1 MNGTNITYRQQK
13 SLCNKPGC
21 RKCREGTGHGPY
33 WYAYQVMNGRTVR
46 TYIGKT
52 LPAGVQQEQ
61 VIASSPVLAPSLKT
75 NSTNPVKPLFR
86 LTTLGQLR
94 LESHGEH
101 ENWQAVTEAGWR
113 LPQARALLTCLICAP
128 NRLATQQEIVARL
141 WPDLDE
147 KSAALNFKRASAAL
161 KQLLGAVYSKR
172 PDNRLA
178 LTGQAQFWFD
188 CQAFEDLLAQVRV
201 LPPAHKAARISLLE
215 HALKLYNGDFL
226 PEERTTAWVQERRQ
240 TLRRQWIAGTLELVD
255 LSLDEQRP
263 AGAIDRL
270 NQLIAAEPMNEAA
283 VQRLMFILARQQRRV
298 EAVQAYQ
305 RLASLLHTTTGTTPL
320 PETQALFQ
328 DIQQGRDTLFRPLAM
343 ETSYPA
349 ETNGSNK
356 EAGVNSQQDNENWT
370 RTVDENLLGRKKQA
384 NAQGLEREPASTEI
398 SIGRNNQSPLVGRDL
413 EVTALQHMLAEVEA
427 MQEATASEHA
437 LFQSTR
443 QTPHAHCIVLMGEA
457 GIGKTRLAEE
467 GAREAQRRGWTVIWS
482 HAYPQEQGIPYRLW
496 TAALRNVLTYTPE
509 LARQAAEL
517 ASVATYQPLRALVPE
532 VQETLVG
539 VGMKSGGESTIY
551 EALPPEQEEL
561 RLRDAVYTFLTR
573 LSVTSPLLI
582 VLDDIQWSDESSAQM
597 LGYFTRRM
605 TEHPIAL
612 LATCRENE
620 LADNRVLNNLL
631 AHMQREQVVEVIHV
645 QRLSDEHIGALV
657 ADLPAPA
664 ITDIQNQAE
673 GNPFFAE
680 ELAYSLRSSGEPGAQ
695 LPVSAQ
701 ERTQALPGPIAAA
714 LNQRLNRLSTDC
726 QKLLGKAAVLGGSF
740 DLGLISAMETGHM
753 DSEDET
759 ILDLLDEA
767 RTSGVLAEEGSGNHI
782 TYHFW
787 HPLLAN
793 HLYHGLSATRR
804 ALLHLRIAEV
814 LHQIHQAHETEEAA
828 TITQHLI
835 KGGAE
840 PARIAQEA
848 ELAGHHAYNLL
859 AYPDAE
865 RYYRVALSHLSPT
878 LLDRQIGLP
887 PDLALKP
894 ETTLERRLHLA
905 FLVERLADC
914 TRIQGNFQDTR
925 EFYTRALQL
934 RTLTPRT
941 FASPEEKR
949 QETEI
954 QAMHWNE
961 IAWVWRYTGDVAAAR
976 NSNALGEE
984 VLRKAG
990 ITDGPAWGSLRYQ
1003 QASRFWQ
1010 EGYHE
1015 QALQAGQQSLALFT
1029 DCLTQAVNSSTS
1041 QTTIPANRQTR
1052 ITRTV
1057 QGDPADLGRVE
1068 NFLGII
1074 YMVLGQLS
1082 EALLHLHQALAIHDR
1097 YDRRHEG
1104 ANVSVNI
1111 GHAYLLKGDYELA
1124 RPFFER
1130 SLHYVEHSGDILVK
1144 SVTIFNLGQL
1154 AAANRQFEQ
1163 AEKFY
1168 HEALSLVTQMNDRE
1182 YLSSWNISLG
1192 ELLQEQ
1198 GRFKEAASAIR
1209 YALAIGRAMS
1219 NQPCIGVALV
1229 ALANLRLA
1237 LVEDAHECQ
1246 DSDRLRA
1253 LHHASIDLQ
1262 RALNMRGLDAEQRA
1276 RAHLAQARTSSLLGN
1291 LTLALQQAQQA
1302 CSDAKKYEF
1311 KEIETRCQQLLN
1323 RLSQA

>member
-21 RKCREGTGHGPY
+21 RKCREGIGHGPY

-52 LPAGVQQEQ
+52 LPAGVQQGQ
-61 VIASSPVLAPSLKT
+61 VIAASPVLAPSLKT
-75 NSTNPVKPLFR
+75 SSIGPAKPLFR

-94 LESHGEH
+94 LEFHGEND
-101 ENWQAVTEAGWR
+101 NWQAVTEAGWR
-113 LPQARALLTCLICAP
+113 LPQARALLTWLICAP
-128 NRLATQQEIVARL
+128 NRQATQQEILTRL

-147 KSAALNFKRASAAL
+147 KSAALNLKRASAAL
-161 KQLLGAVYSKR
+161 KQLLGAAYSKR
-172 PDNRLA
+172 PDSRLS
-178 LTGQAQFWFD
+178 LVGQAQFWLD
-188 CQAFEDLLAQVRV
+188 CQAFEDILAQARV
-201 LPPAHKAARISLLE
+201 LPSAHKAARISLLE

-226 PEERTTAWVQERRQ
+226 PEERTTNWVQERRKA
-240 TLRRQWIAGTLELVD
+240 LRRQWVTGTLELVD

-270 NQLIAAEPMNEAA
+270 NQLVAADPTNEAA

-305 RLASLLHTTTGTTPL
+305 RLTSILHHATGKTPL
-320 PETQALFQ
+320 PETQSLFQ
-328 DIQQGRDTLFRPLAM
+328 DIQQGHDTLFRPITM
-343 ETSYPA
+343 ETSYPI
-349 ETNGSNK
+349 EGNGTNK
-356 EAGVNSQQDNENWT
+356 EAGLNAQQDNENWT
-370 RTVDENLLGRKKQA
+370 RTAQGDLLGRNKRE

-413 EVTALQHMLAEVEA
+413 EITTLQQMLAQVES
-427 MQEATASEHA
+427 MQSQAPENA
-437 LFQSTR
+437 LFQDTR

-467 GAREAQRRGWTVIWS
+467 SAREAQRRGWTVIWS

-496 TAALRNVLTYTPE
+496 TAALRNVLTYTPK

-539 VGMKSGGESTIY
+539 VGMKSGGETAIY

-631 AHMQREQVVEVIHV
+631 AHMQREQVVEIIHV

-664 ITDIQNQAE
+664 ITNIQNQAE

-695 LPVSAQ
+695 LPVGAQ
-701 ERTQALPGPIAAA
+701 EKTQALPGPIAAA

-740 DLGLISAMETGHM
+740 DLSLISAMETGHV

-759 ILDLLDEA
+759 VLDLLDEA

-804 ALLHLRIAEV
+804 ALLHLRIADV

-840 PARIAQEA
+840 PTRIAQEA

-865 RYYRVALSHLSPT
+865 RYYRVALSHFSPT
-878 LLDRQIGLP
+878 LLDRQASLP
-887 PDLALKP
+887 PDLALRP

-914 TRIQGNFQDTR
+914 TRIQGNFRETR

-941 FASPEEKR
+941 FASPEEER

-961 IAWVWRYTGDVAAAR
+961 IAWLWRYTGDVVAAR

-1029 DCLTQAVNSSTS
+1029 DCLVRAVSNSTS
-1041 QTTIPANRQTR
+1041 QATIPANRQTR

-1082 EALLHLHQALAIHDR
+1082 EALKHLHQALAIHDR

-1111 GHAYLLKGDYELA
+1111 GHTYLLKGDYELA

-1130 SLHYVEHSGDILVK
+1130 SLRYVERSGDILVK
-1144 SVTIFNLGQL
+1144 SVTICNLAQL
-1154 AAANRQFEQ
+1154 AAATGQFEQ

-1168 HEALSLVTQMNDRE
+1168 HEALTLVTQMNDRE
-1182 YLSSWNISLG
+1182 YLSSWNIVLG

-1237 LVEDAHECQ
+1237 LVEDAHANKTP
-1246 DSDRLRA
+1246 DGLRA
-1253 LHHASIDLQ
+1253 LRHANIDLQ
-1262 RALNMRGLDAEQRA
+1262 RALNMRGLDAEQRT
-1276 RAHLAQARTSSLLGN
+1276 RAHLAQARASSLLGD
-1291 LTLALQQAQQA
+1291 LPLALQQAQEA

-1323 RLSQA
+1323 KLSQA